1 MTPLVARFIKD
12 KSGTTAIEYGLIGV
26 GISIA
31 ILVAVQLLG
40 SNVWASEHSRR
51 RPRRRALTKRY
62 VPSHPPF

>member
-12 KSGTTAIEYGLIGV
+12 ESGTTAIEYGLIGV

-40 SNVWASEHSRR
+40 SNVS
-51 RPRRRALTKRY
+51 ALYDT
-62 VPSHPPF
+62 VAAALAGGL